1 MVNNVNDEWEM
12 FLNGDFNSMNE
23 TNDGPLRE
31 TNELN
36 NDIPECSPI
45 YISTK
50 TKIAFLNTPIVLN
63 DIFWKI
69 KIMDYYDTSE
79 GIVKKQMKFNS
90 TTKEEVETIVNNLE
104 KEKYYNCKILTQID
118 NPNGRIT
125 FKDIR
130 KINVG
135 ISKKDLLYNKTKQ
148 KSAFYNCFVL
158 IFRLIIDNN
167 YKEIHVKVFNTGKLE
182 IPGIQTN
189 EMFDI
194 TIKKLIETLQPF
206 YNKPIY
212 YYKDKLETVLV
223 NSNFSCGFYINRE
236 KLHNILKYEY
246 KINSN
251 FDPCSYPGIQCKYN
265 IENQKISFMIFRT
278 GSVLIV
284 GKCEDDILYK
294 IYEFLKTLFKK
305 EYNNIFCNSTPS
317 IKKTNK
323 IKKRKII
330 YINES

>member
-1 MVNNVNDEWEM
+1 MNLYLLFKSLHLISVISWMAGLLYLPRIFVYHAEATHESQKDIFKTMERKLYNYIMMPAMLLSWLFGVL
-12 FLNGDFNSMNE
+12 LNHSLGFSVFA
-23 TNDGPLRE
+23 
-31 TNELN
+31 ELWMQ
-36 NDIPECSPI
+36 IKLVAVI
-45 YISTK
+45 ILTYYHFTLGK
-50 TKIAFLNTPIVLN
+50 YLN
-63 DIFWKI
+63 DF
-69 KIMDYYDTSE
+69 
-79 GIVKKQMKFNS
+79 
-90 TTKEEVETIVNNLE
+90 
-104 KEKYYNCKILTQID
+104 
-118 NPNGRIT
+118 
-125 FKDIR
+125 
-130 KINVG
+130 
-135 ISKKDLLYNKTKQ
+135 
-148 KSAFYNCFVL
+148 A
-158 IFRLIIDNN
+158 IDNN

-206 YNKPIY
+206 YDKPIY

-223 NSNFSCGFYINRE
+223 NSNFSCNFYLNRE
-236 KLHNILKYEY
+236 KLHNILKYDY

-294 IYEFLKTLFKK
+294 IYDFLKTLFKN
-305 EYNNIFCNSTPS
+305 EYKKIFCNSAPN
-317 IKKTNK
+317 IKKINK